1 MTNPTPVL
9 EASGLWKEYHD
20 GSRILAVLR
29 GADLTVARGE
39 IVSIVGTSGSGKS
52 TLLHLLGALDRPNR
66 GTIRIAG
73 NDISTL
79 PTRQLSTVRNRHL
92 GFIFQFHH
100 LLAEFTALENVMA
113 PGLIA
118 RRPEGEVRNQATALL
133 ERLGLIE
140 RLTHRPSQLSGGEQ
154 QRVAL
159 ARALVNGPSLIL
171 ADEPTGNL
179 DTATATTVMDLL
191 WEEVRSENRSLI
203 LVTHDPDI
211 AARADRHLRLKD
223 GKLHQ
228 S

>member
-1 MTNPTPVL
+1 L
-9 EASGLWKEYHD
+9 EGVGLWKEYHD
-20 GSRILAVLR
+20 GSRNLGVLR
-29 GADLTVARGE
+29 GADLSVRRGE
-39 IVSIVGTSGSGKS
+39 IVSIVGTSGAGKS
-52 TLLHLLGALDRPNR
+52 TLLHVLGALDRPNQGVVR
-66 GTIRIAG
+66 VAGQELSRMGKRELATI
-73 NDISTL
+73 
-79 PTRQLSTVRNRHL
+79 RNRHI

-118 RRPEGEVRNQATALL
+118 RRAEPEVRQQATGLL
-133 ERLGLIE
+133 ERLGLGE

-179 DTATATTVMDLL
+179 DTTTAATVIDLL
-191 WEEVRSENRSLI
+191 WDEVRQENRSLI

-211 AARADRHLRLKD
+211 AAKADRQLKLRD
-223 GKLHQ
+223 GKLQ
-228 S
+228 EG